1 MKSKEKKFRK
11 GMVAMTQIFIL
22 VIGIFAFT
30 WLIGGITSVS
40 AGGDEINLND
50 CASGFSSGG
59 KNYVGVCKDYGT
71 LKSTYAKTHCPID
84 YSGSVYIANHC
95 GGPSTTQYCCATPN
109 PVVTCNSKKGNC
121 LDPSQYSCGGTWENY
136 TCSTGSCCVGSSS
149 KRGDIQDLSID
160 PKGIIN
166 TILNGFAGAG
176 ASKVV
181 DAIIPPANPA
191 GLATTGSNAKKI
203 MENKLTYESSGVGTT
218 LGITNYVMGPLAAIA
233 AGYAANRIFKSLA
246 HAVGANADWSNGL
259 QGIGTGIGVG
269 ATLGFGFPALMGQLA
284 TDIGGG
290 LTPFLLAT
298 GIGAVVGIVVALFT
312 FSTTEKGTVVYYC
325 NQWQPITGGK
335 NCELCNNKEV
345 PCSEYQCKSLGQACN
360 FVQSDPEN
368 KGEPFCYWENP
379 DDIDA
384 PIIKPN
390 SDVLTVGY
398 TYSDPEALS
407 PSDKG
412 VKINTNKGDGCLSPF
427 SKVTFGVTLN
437 EAARCKIGF
446 DKQTSYDNMG
456 IFMGGTDFPRSNH
469 TQTLMIPEIN
479 QTVGKDNFVSVSV
492 RCQDLNGNSNPSN
505 FVFEMCVQKGPDPTA
520 PIIYETSI
528 VNGAK
533 VPFGVT
539 NANVNFYVNK
549 PANCRW
555 SFADR
560 DYDKMENNMT
570 CATEGSQM
578 NLRLSYT
585 CSANLTGIK
594 TAEKTSYYVKCQDL
608 SPQNNTNKDYYLK
621 PEGYTLQGSRAL
633 VITEA
638 SPNATTIYDSTS
650 PASVTFNAKTL
661 GGTQDGKAMCFYREV
676 GSTGLY
682 TQFDNSDYSSNIH
695 STIVPLKNGEHSYSI
710 KCNDRG
716 GNSDTQVINFNVS
729 IDNKEP
735 LIARAY
741 YEDSQLKIMTN
752 EKAECRYF
760 TSSTIQC
767 NYEFEDGDP
776 ITSYDQINHLAKWN
790 TDEDLYIKC
799 QDVYGNQPAK
809 PNECS
814 IILRAQN
821 RNNL

>member
-40 AGGDEINLND
+40 AGDSGSNLND
-50 CASGFSSGG
+50 CTSGFSSGG
-59 KNYVGVCKDYGT
+59 KDYVGVCKDYRT
-71 LKSTYAKTHCPID
+71 LKSTYAKTQCPID
-84 YSGSVYIANHC
+84 LSGSTYIANHC
-95 GGPSTTQYCCATPN
+95 GGPSTTQYCCATPKADTSKDDSGKDIFETIKPLGVEILGKKVFDKML
-109 PVVTCNSKKGNC
+109 PVKTSAGTATIPEAG
-121 LDPSQYSCGGTWENY
+121 DPE
-136 TCSTGSCCVGSSS
+136 STLEIFLGSS
-149 KRGDIQDLSID
+149 D
-160 PKGIIN
+160 
-166 TILNGFAGAG
+166 F
-176 ASKVV
+176 
-181 DAIIPPANPA
+181 
-191 GLATTGSNAKKI
+191 
-203 MENKLTYESSGVGTT
+203 
-218 LGITNYVMGPLAAIA
+218 VMGSLAAIA

-246 HAVGANADWSNGL
+246 NAVGANADWSNGL

-269 ATLGFGFPALMGQLA
+269 ATLGFGFPTLMG
-284 TDIGGG
+284 TIGGWLG
-290 LTPFLLAT
+290 TTAFLAST
-298 GIGAVVGIVVALFT
+298 GIGIVVGVVVTLFT
-312 FSTTEKGTVVYYC
+312 SSTTEQGTVVYYC

-398 TYSDPEALS
+398 TYSDPEAVS
-407 PSDKG
+407 PPDKG

-427 SKVTFGVTLN
+427 SKVTFGVTIN
-437 EAARCKIGF
+437 EAAKCKIGF

-456 IFMGGTDFPRSNH
+456 IFMGGTDFPRFNH

-505 FVFEMCVQKGPDPTA
+505 FVFEMCVQKGPDTTA

-533 VPFGVT
+533 VPFGVA
-539 NANVNFYVNK
+539 NANVNFYVNE

-682 TQFDNSDYSSNIH
+682 TQFDNSDYSSNTH
-695 STIVPLKNGEHSYSI
+695 STIVPFENGEHSYSI

-716 GNSDTQVINFNVS
+716 GNSDTQIINFNVS

-741 YEDSQLKIMTN
+741 YEDNQLKIITN
-752 EKAECRYF
+752 EKAECVYS
-760 TSSTIQC
+760 TSIDTAC
-767 NYEFEDGDP
+767 KYNFEDGVS
-776 ITSYDQINHLAKWN
+776 ITSYDQINHLAEWN

>member
-40 AGGDEINLND
+40 AGDSGSNLND

-95 GGPSTTQYCCATPN
+95 GGPSTTQYCCATLKTDEKKDSSEGLDFVRTAEEIAIQQMMAKIEALKESIRKTL
-109 PVVTCNSKKGNC
+109 PVET
-121 LDPSQYSCGGTWENY
+121 
-136 TCSTGSCCVGSSS
+136 
-149 KRGDIQDLSID
+149 
-160 PKGIIN
+160 
-166 TILNGFAGAG
+166 
-176 ASKVV
+176 
-181 DAIIPPANPA
+181 PA
-191 GLATTGSNAKKI
+191 GSATIPTTKLTAKKI

-246 HAVGANADWSNGL
+246 QSVGANADNSNLL

-269 ATLGFGFPALMGQLA
+269 ATLGFGFPTLMG
-284 TDIGGG
+284 TIGGG
-290 LTPFLLAT
+290 LGTTAFLAST
-298 GIGAVVGIVVALFT
+298 GIGIIVAIAVALST
-312 FSTTEKGTVVYYC
+312 SSTTEQGTVVYYC

-335 NCELCNNKEV
+335 NCKLCNNKEV

-368 KGEPFCYWENP
+368 KGESFCYWENP

-398 TYSDPEALS
+398 TYSDPEAVS
-407 PSDKG
+407 PPDKG

-437 EAARCKIGF
+437 EAAKCKIGF
-446 DKQTSYDNMG
+446 DKQTSYENMG

-633 VITEA
+633 VITEV

-741 YEDSQLKIMTN
+741 YEDNQLKIMTN